1 MKKIFMLLII
11 LVVSIS
17 IVASFAFAAKSEKV
31 KVSYWTWISNQD
43 AVAQFNSIQDK
54 IEVEHVPMASYDI
67 IAKLSIALAANKG
80 APDIFQMTHRHFSNY
95 STTGKLYD
103 MTADVSDVI
112 GKFPEALQKTVSFK
126 GKVYGLPAD
135 ISPAVLWYRKD
146 IFKAND
152 IGKLDTWSQFEEAA
166 AKLKSKGIYIM
177 PVFNPAGAWGA
188 NAITMFL
195 GSRGGNIY
203 TPDGKVIKN
212 NTDLEFVLN
221 WINDM
226 TKNGYGESITF
237 FTPEFWGEF
246 KAGKIATWP
255 MNVAEG
261 ANFKRYMP
269 ELEGKW
275 GVMPFPKWDDKD
287 EQLTGFWGGT
297 VFAIPDQSPNK
308 TLSVAFVK
316 WITSTIEGQIAASKT
331 WNAVPALPD
340 AYSNEYYS
348 KGDPFFGND
357 NVFTMIN
364 DTTPF
369 YYYDWSVVE
378 KIIGRNLD
386 LMFAGKITPVQ
397 ARQAIEDEISKETE
411 R

>member
-1 MKKIFMLLII
+1 MKKVFILLTI
-11 LVVSIS
+11 LVVSVS
-17 IVASFAFAAKSEKV
+17 MVASFTFTAKAEKV
-31 KVSYWTWISNQD
+31 KITYWTWLSNQD
-43 AVAQFNSIQDK
+43 AVAQFNSMQDK
-54 IEVEHVPMASYDI
+54 IEVEHVQMGHADI
-67 IAKLSIALAANKG
+67 MSKVTIALAAKTG
-80 APDIFQMTHRHFSNY
+80 GPDIFQMTHRHFTNF

-112 GKFPEALQKTVSFK
+112 GKFPEALQKLVSFK

-146 IFKAND
+146 IFNANG

-166 AKLKSKGIYIM
+166 VQLKGEGIYIM
-177 PVFNPAGAWGA
+177 PVFNPAGTWGA
-188 NAITMFL
+188 NAIGMFL

-203 TPDGKVIKN
+203 SADGKVIKN

-226 TKNGYGESITF
+226 TKKGYAESLIF

-261 ANFKRYMP
+261 ANIKKNMP

-275 GVMPFPKWDDKD
+275 GVMPIPKWDDKD

-297 VFAIPDQSPNK
+297 VLAIPNQSPNN
-308 TLSVAFVK
+308 TQSVAFVK
-316 WITSTIEGQIAASKT
+316 WLTSTVEGQIAASKT
-331 WNAVPALPD
+331 WNAVPALTD

-348 KGDPFFGND
+348 KGDPFFGDD
-357 NVFTMIN
+357 NVYTVIN
-364 DTTPF
+364 DTVPF

-378 KIIGRNLD
+378 KIMGEKID
-386 LMFAGKITPVQ
+386 LMFGGKITPVQ
-397 ARQAIEDEISKETE
+397 ARQAIEDEISKETG